1 MSRFPLFVAVATT
14 LFALPAGAQNKTRA
28 VPPPQPNV
36 SNPRHQAGAAAF
48 ETGSP
53 LDALPITFRTPGQMT
68 EQDRNLEA
76 DAESAIAEHAG
87 YAGLEFN
94 QGNWRYRQ
102 IVCPEFPNHLFLRFT
117 RNQGAGDV
125 SVFSA
130 SIPRNGKG
138 RVRIIPIE
146 RRSYSLFS
154 PAPVNAQT
162 IAAFNRIRSEE
173 QAAPPTPWAGI
184 SVCYA
189 ALAGAN
195 PQLDARAQPG
205 QDDEQDGSPELS
217 WILSLPEDGGAVMRL
232 IDLAAKPRPTEWTLI
247 FDQKGKLIK
256 SRVKAAGLS
265 VPRKVPAAS
274 TILPASVPKS
284 GAEVDAATPPA

>member
-1 MSRFPLFVAVATT
+1 MSRSPFLIAAVA
-14 LFALPAGAQNKTRA
+14 LLALPAGAQIRVRA
-28 VPPPQPNV
+28 VPPVQPKI
-36 SNPRHQAGAAAF
+36 SSLRPPSSQSAF
-48 ETGSP
+48 DPGSP
-53 LDALPITFRTPGQMT
+53 LDALPVTFRSPAQMT

-76 DAESAIAEHAG
+76 DAEASIAEHAG

-94 QGNWRYRQ
+94 QGKWDYRQ
-102 IVCPEFPNHLFLRFT
+102 IVCPALPNHLFLRFT

-130 SIPRNGKG
+130 SIPRNGQG

-162 IAAFNRIRSEE
+162 IDAFNHIRAEE
-173 QAAPPTPWAGI
+173 HAAQPTPWVGL

-195 PQLDARAQPG
+195 PQMNA
-205 QDDEQDGSPELS
+205 QDGLWQSDSQGGAQEFSP
-217 WILSLPEDGGAVMRL
+217 ILTLTEDGSAVMRL
-232 IDLAAKPRPTEWTLI
+232 TDYAAKPQATLWTLT
-247 FDQKGKLIK
+247 FDRTGKLIK
-256 SRVKAAGLS
+256 SSVKDAGIQAPRKIPASAPIVSPS
-265 VPRKVPAAS
+265 VPQSAAE
-274 TILPASVPKS
+274 AN
-284 GAEVDAATPPA
+284 AATPPA